1 MVDWFRDQRM
11 IERDTDPKAFI
22 DLTFVEGHEN
32 IPAAM
37 RVAP

>member
-1 MVDWFRDQRM
+1 M

-37 RVAP
+37 RVVP